1 MFDQLGLD
9 MVTPN
14 QFLGLAEKAGVSPNK
29 IQDNITATQFYQIL
43 DQLSEDMTTTFDYA
57 LRTRLQQMS
66 DIRFDAP
73 TELKK
78 GMNAIGLTMAEIFQ
92 RAANPKEDY
101 QKEYQQIKGIFL
113 TSYVREFVD
122 RLMTNR
128 IYPALDEPQFGM
140 QEGAS

>member
-1 MFDQLGLD
+1 MND
-9 MVTPN
+9 V
-14 QFLGLAEKAGVSPNK
+14 
-29 IQDNITATQFYQIL
+29 
-43 DQLSEDMTTTFDYA
+43 
-57 LRTRLQQMS
+57 
-66 DIRFDAP
+66 RFDAS

-78 GMNAIGLTMAEIFQ
+78 GMNAIGLTMSEIFQ
-92 RAANPKEDY
+92 RAANPKENF
-101 QKEYQQIKGIFL
+101 QKEYQQIKGSFL